1 MNCLSWLKGNYFRN
15 LASLM
20 LALGAIF
27 CSPVTFSS
35 AIIACYYSVIA
46 KNYAAYPIPEK
57 AEKYSYRAYVCGIIA
72 AVSFP
77 VYCVVFVVLLIIAI
91 VLYKQR

>member
-1 MNCLSWLKGNYFRN
+1 MNSLNWLKGNYFGN
-15 LASLM
+15 LASVM
-20 LALGAIF
+20 LALGGIF

-35 AIIACYYSVIA
+35 AVIAYYYSIIA

-77 VYCVVFVVLLIIAI
+77 VYCVVFVVFLIVAI
-91 VLYKQR
+91 VL